1 MGFVVF
7 GRTLAVGQQKTTP
20 SEIGHSALQA
30 GHWTT
35 QGQQGAFG
43 GGSSIQGCSKI
54 FKLCFGA
61 IFTGKTALRRSIAG
75 DAEVTTP
82 RGAED
87 GCRAR
92 RPASS
97 AGTAIAECQVDRR
110 SSNSSRLK
118 AGREVQQAQ
127 QTQTRSGHYLALCE
141 DGVFVF
147 CLVTK

>member
-1 MGFVVF
+1 M
-7 GRTLAVGQQKTTP
+7 R
-20 SEIGHSALQA
+20 
-30 GHWTT
+30 
-35 QGQQGAFG
+35 
-43 GGSSIQGCSKI
+43 
-54 FKLCFGA
+54 FGA
-61 IFTGKTALRRSIAG
+61 ILAGKTALRRSIAG

-127 QTQTRSGHYLALCE
+127 QTQTRSGHLP
-141 DGVFVF
+141 GTV
-147 CLVTK
+147 